1 VSARPAA
8 SALQRPEGPARSTDG
23 QLLYA
28 VGDIHGRYD
37 LLKDL
42 LAQISA
48 DSAKVAA
55 DRQAHLVLLGDYID
69 RGPDSARVMQALVWL
84 QRQGGFALRL
94 IKGNHEQGL
103 LGFLEDPERGGA
115 WLAYG
120 GAQTLSSYGV
130 TPPDATEGPPGLVR
144 ARDALM
150 DSLPASHLQMLGELE
165 LMVVVGDYAF
175 AHAGVRP
182 ERPLEAQAEADLLW
196 IRGGFLD
203 APGPFER
210 VVVHGHTWLND
221 QPQMMGCRIGVDT
234 GAYATGVLTAVRL
247 DGPEVTILQARER

>member
-1 VSARPAA
+1 
-8 SALQRPEGPARSTDG
+8 
-23 QLLYA
+23 
-28 VGDIHGRYD
+28 
-37 LLKDL
+37 
-42 LAQISA
+42 
-48 DSAKVAA
+48 
-55 DRQAHLVLLGDYID
+55 
-69 RGPDSARVMQALVWL
+69 MQALVWL